1 MPKHPPPKT
10 LKNLA
15 FENIIRHMDSVWT
28 SQYVKDWGNTHLLYV
43 EGPFDC
49 LTPSDC
55 HWILSELAMRRILKR
70 HHIYL
75 LINPYLKILNLS
87 DFRDASKIKLILDL
101 ALTRCRN
108 SLKKIVLKF
117 SQDFST
123 LFMPYLEILNNLTE
137 LELPNTRLN
146 NHDVGVIGIHAPK
159 VKLLNLMDTRFS
171 DNGLKSL
178 FLPLDPEGKY
188 LHDLQ
193 ITEIQGFE
201 NVCRRQDRFEIIKC
215 THYDLWSYTEP
226 DIKILQND

>member
-1 MPKHPPPKT
+1 MKKNTEVTELWSNKRLQKNRFIDWSLKPFLLAILRIMPKHPPPKT

-123 LFMPYLEILNNLTE
+123 LFMPYLLHLFTFNNNFQWN
-137 LELPNTRLN
+137 NTKTN
-146 NHDVGVIGIHAPK
+146 NNTK
-159 VKLLNLMDTRFS
+159 
-171 DNGLKSL
+171 
-178 FLPLDPEGKY
+178 
-188 LHDLQ
+188 
-193 ITEIQGFE
+193 
-201 NVCRRQDRFEIIKC
+201 
-215 THYDLWSYTEP
+215 
-226 DIKILQND
+226 

>member
-75 LINPYLKILNLS
+75 LINPYWKILNLS

-146 NHDVGVIGIHAPK
+146 NNDVGVIGIHAPK

-178 FLPLDPEGKY
+178 FLPIDPEGKY
-188 LHDLQ
+188 LV
-193 ITEIQGFE
+193 T
-201 NVCRRQDRFEIIKC
+201 
-215 THYDLWSYTEP
+215 
-226 DIKILQND
+226 